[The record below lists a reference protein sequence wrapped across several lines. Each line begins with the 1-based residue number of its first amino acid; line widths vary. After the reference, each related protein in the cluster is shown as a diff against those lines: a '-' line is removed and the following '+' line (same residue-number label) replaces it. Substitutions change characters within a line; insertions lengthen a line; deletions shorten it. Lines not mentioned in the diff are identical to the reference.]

1 VIDILKL
8 SEYQD
13 RFGKTPAMTKKL
25 IKDGKLKGG
34 QDGPNGHWYVQV
46 ESNDEVAYLKELI
59 VTQDRKIDA
68 LCKHLG
74 VQI

>member
-1 VIDILKL
+1 MIEILKL
-8 SEYQD
+8 SEYEE
-13 RFGKTPAMTKKL
+13 RTGKTPAMTKKL

-46 ESNDEVAYLKELI
+46 ESNDEVAHLKELI
-59 VTQDRKIDA
+59 VTQDKKIDA